1 MVSALPNSP
10 TTEVAILVEEVMVS
24 KLIIPQ
30 VNEVESE
37 STRGDKGLNKE
48 KIKSSSQEERVHCGI
63 PLKEIIMIS
72 SLVERGRSKD

>member
-1 MVSALPNSP
+1 MVSARPNSQ
-10 TTEVAILVEEVMVS
+10 TTEVAIPVEEVMV
-24 KLIIPQ
+24 LELVVPQ

-63 PLKEIIMIS
+63 PL
-72 SLVERGRSKD
+72 